1 MKTIT
6 NFLFFLL
13 KKKEKNDEK
22 NKNNGKNSTI
32 LKNDKF
38 YSFNLAWILSQFNL
52 DIDESSSSQLVNF
65 NYGVFLVSLV
75 GLFCFIN
82 IIGYIIAYFLLQ
94 KVDYEKNYPRLS
106 KWIDRYKNFSYF
118 YFCLD
123 VTICF
128 LCLFTLVFFTL
139 LFLLKYSS

>member
-13 KKKEKNDEK
+13 KKKEKMMKKIME
-22 NKNNGKNSTI
+22 KNSTI

-106 KWIDRYKNFSYF
+106 KWIDRYKKFSYF